1 MNQYRITEKSPGKS
15 GITVILPAFN
25 EERTIEEIVRRAKKY
40 TEDVLV
46 IDDGSRDETVKN
58 ALKSGAR
65 VISHRKN
72 MGYIAAL
79 RTGFRH
85 AEGDIIVVMDADG
98 QHDPDDIPPL
108 VKPILEGE
116 ADLVIGARKH
126 LSFSEKILTRLTS
139 IKVKT
144 RDASS
149 GFKAIRKEI
158 AKRMQIRGTCV
169 CGTFVLEA
177 AKLGA
182 RITDVKIKY
191 ERRRFGRSRIKRHH
205 FIQFFLVLKELI
217 F

>member
-1 MNQYRITEKSPGKS
+1 MKDKIAKDLRL
-15 GITVILPAFN
+15 TVVIPAFN
-25 EERTIEEIVRRAKKY
+25 EERTIGEIVRRVKRY
-40 TEDVLV
+40 TDDVLV
-46 IDDGSRDETVKN
+46 IDDGSWDKTREN

-65 VISHRKN
+65 VISHGENR
-72 MGYIAAL
+72 GYIAAL
-79 RTGFRH
+79 RTGFKH

-98 QHDPDDIPPL
+98 QHDPGDIPSL
-108 VKPILEGE
+108 VKPILDDE

-139 IKVKT
+139 VKVKT

-149 GFKAIRKEI
+149 GFKAIRRDI
-158 AKRMQIRGTCV
+158 AKRMQIKGKCI
-169 CGTFVLEA
+169 CGTFLLEA

-182 RITDVKIKY
+182 RVKDVKIKCK
-191 ERRRFGRSRIKRHH
+191 ERRFGRSRVRRRH